1 MSERNAPRS
10 SETSN
15 TDPERRA
22 HLREAIEHAKAEHPQ
37 ESIERSAAASI
48 KNMIERA
55 ASLLRDKYASK
66 GEIDPEARTILADIG
81 HAVKDLPPAMGH
93 YSKAMYVRPGAEGVK
108 VIAEAGLISL
118 VATNILQ
125 SAGIEITPGSVG
137 HIATY
142 IVAGLGVG
150 AVNASTEAN
159 VLKWLGGKE
168 WGPVMDNAI
177 RAGGVALLLATPA
190 ATISV
195 SQDTIS
201 KTLQSERAAGGV
213 VDPLDRFASKQEQFR
228 RNLDAFSR
236 VPDKILEIAQKI
248 EEGKRTEAIK
258 KTRNGE
264 DRVYMPWSDA
274 EKQGF
279 ISELRTLFEAAGLD
293 PALTQRLVFNQP
305 KELGH
310 GIAAKF
316 KQALYTGDLRDLPSL
331 SAYPADTRERLRK
344 IAGDHKTTEEYIQA
358 IREKMGLAGSM
369 SLEKK
374 MREIIKN
381 FMTSPVFADI
391 SAHQEVALRQAH
403 TIRAQGEDYVD
414 TFVRSFEG
422 VAPIDPE
429 IMMPHVRA
437 IIEART
443 EIDKAA
449 QEKLVG
455 PIQELFATMGEALKV
470 AGASVDM
477 VSPSV
482 NLDVS
487 DMEQLA
493 RFITEL
499 ADHQAAAAPNE
510 AAAGSIHSLMD
521 RFVPGG
527 KKWEHTKQWF
537 EFQIAR
543 WRGYHVELV
552 GSEAHMYEQVK
563 TSTAHQERPQKTQH
577 ASEGNVFEHLLGKVR
592 EQTPDQINGMSDADL
607 GKLALEIAAKDGKLV
622 VENAEKRTESAAVEK
637 PWNPDD
643 LGKEVRLWINGEQKL
658 EGGAPITLKPDAW
671 NLIMH
676 GTLPPESVHFDKNAW
691 KELSKEH
698 AEEILRRNEPEAI
711 VLGGGVLS
719 GAIAGAILGVL
730 LGSIPAVRRLNKL
743 LDKAAPDYEEKL
755 LKAEIGVVKNLQRAL
770 NDTLRSLP
778 VFDQM
783 PPMSFSTLHAALR
796 LAAEDSFPAT
806 LAESASLGQRSAYAL
821 KEAISP
827 GPYAGSVEEIKSFQH
842 FLGLLASSPKM
853 QERFADLIAPGISEA
868 QNRILKGAVAK
879 AEEGDARDV
888 FKQLAA
894 MPADARSVFRDAA
907 RGHVRL
913 RLGVARAEIE
923 VLKGMR
929 DEIKGS
935 KEKGAAH
942 RRKIIEDEIKWLSDF
957 DKSHSEMLGKLDRE
971 DVYERAAATA
981 KRSSVNPKAERDF
994 TFVIPRADVP
1004 TKRFAS
1010 SKVFAEDVRY
1020 RIDLIVRT
1028 GKNPDSA
1035 ETL

>member
-1 MSERNAPRS
+1 MQL
-10 SETSN
+10 
-15 TDPERRA
+15 RA
-22 HLREAIEHAKAEHPQ
+22 AIEAAKAEHPQ
-37 ESIERSAAASI
+37 ESIERSTADSI
-48 KNMIERA
+48 KGLIERA
-55 ASLLRDKYASK
+55 ASILREKYTSK
-66 GEIDPEARTILADIG
+66 GEIDPEVRTILADIG
-81 HAVKDLPPAMGH
+81 RAVKDLPPAMGSYAKH
-93 YSKAMYVRPGAEGVK
+93 APLMHIRPKLEGVK
-108 VIAEAGLISL
+108 VLAEAGLISL

-150 AVNASTEAN
+150 VVNASTEAN

-168 WGPVMDNAI
+168 WGSIRDNAI

-228 RNLDAFSR
+228 KNLDAFAR

-248 EEGKRTEAIK
+248 EEGKRTEATK
-258 KTRNGE
+258 KTRSGE
-264 DRVYMPWSDA
+264 DRVYVPWSDT

-279 ISELRTLFEAAGLD
+279 ITELRTLFEAAGLD

-316 KQALYTGDLRDLPSL
+316 KQALYTGDLKELPPL
-331 SAYPADTRERLRK
+331 SAYPADTCERLRK
-344 IAGDHKTTEEYIQA
+344 LAGDHPTTEAYVQA
-358 IREKMGLAGSM
+358 IRDKMGLAGSM

-374 MREIIKN
+374 MHEIIKS
-381 FMTSPVFADI
+381 FMASPVFADI

-403 TIRAQGEDYVD
+403 TIRVQGEDYWG
-414 TFVRSFEG
+414 TFWRSIEG

-443 EIDKAA
+443 QIDKAA
-449 QEKLVG
+449 QDKLVG
-455 PIQELFATMGEALKV
+455 PIQHLFATMGEALKV

-499 ADHQAAAAPNE
+499 ADHQAAAVPNE

-552 GSEAHMYEQVK
+552 GAEAHMYERTQPVSASQREHTQK
-563 TSTAHQERPQKTQH
+563 VQDTPEGGVLER
-577 ASEGNVFEHLLGKVR
+577 LLGKVR
-592 EQTPDQINGMSDADL
+592 AQTPDQINSMSDADL
-607 GKLALEIAAKDGKLV
+607 GKLALEIAAKEGKLI
-622 VENAEKRTESAAVEK
+622 VENNHKTEKTTITEK
-637 PWNPDD
+637 PWDPAA
-643 LGKEVRLWINGEQKL
+643 LGNEVRLWINGEQKID
-658 EGGAPITLKPDAW
+658 GGARITLKPDAW

-691 KELSKEH
+691 KELPKEKT
-698 AEEILRRNEPEAI
+698 EEILRTHESEAV

-730 LGSIPAVRRLNKL
+730 LGAIPAVRRVNKL
-743 LDKAAPDYEEKL
+743 LDKAAPDFEEKL
-755 LKAEIGVVKNLQRAL
+755 LKAEIGVVKNLQRSL

-778 VFDQM
+778 LFDQM

-806 LAESASLGQRSAYAL
+806 LAEAPTIGQRTAYVL
-821 KEAISP
+821 KEAVSP

-842 FLGLLASSPKM
+842 FLELLATSSKM

-868 QNRILKGAVAK
+868 QSSVLKGAVAK

-907 RGHVRL
+907 RGHIRL
-913 RLGVARAEIE
+913 RIGVARAEIE
-923 VLKGMR
+923 VLKDMHG
-929 DEIKGS
+929 ESKGS
-935 KEKGAAH
+935 KEKGASQ
-942 RRKIIEDEIKWLSDF
+942 RRKVIDDEIKRLSDF
-957 DKSHSEMLGKLDRE
+957 DKTYSEMLKRLDRE
-971 DVYERAAATA
+971 DVYERAAATT
-981 KRSSVNPKAERDF
+981 KRSSANPKAERNF
-994 TFVIPRADVP
+994 TFVIPRTDVP

-1020 RIDLIVRT
+1020 RTDLIVRT
-1028 GKNPDSA
+1028 GRSPDST
-1035 ETL
+1035 EMLK